1 MTFEYPAVLLCLWLI
16 PIPVIYMLWSRR
28 HSRGRVSK
36 LVHSKIFKKRYGN
49 DADKIFNVQLTL
61 FTIAAIL
68 LVLAAARPRWGEREQ
83 VILTSGRNVLIL
95 LDVSRSMLAND
106 VHPNR
111 LERAKA
117 DISDLL
123 DELHGDRAG
132 IMAFRKGAV
141 LLCPFTTDRAFLHQ
155 TLEGITIDS
164 APRGETDIGEAIE
177 AALQTF
183 ENLGTEHNAIIMIS
197 DGEDLS
203 GKAIAQAQKAG
214 EQNIPIFC
222 VGIGDTRGSTV
233 PVDSIHGVME
243 YRGENVIT
251 KLDNETLIAVAN
263 ASRGTYIP
271 LQTAGTGR
279 NTLGILYKRHV
290 QAITAQEMQDRL
302 ETILI
307 ERYQLFL
314 LPALL
319 LLLIATA
326 LSQGRP
332 ARLRSL
338 KRQAAQIIAAA
349 LILQSAAVIASS
361 DGTPVAEGTQAPT
374 AAKQFSARE
383 LGRKAQKAWKSG
395 DFATATE
402 LYLDALNAEVTD
414 PELIQTLRFNAALS
428 SLKSGN
434 AGKAAELFRLIAS
447 DPKYSS
453 NSAEGLG
460 VALFRAAEA
469 LSAIEE
475 DNEEGQTAESIASKK
490 LKLFEEAAT
499 AFQLALRDI
508 PESELKAA
516 NLEASIAYIPKLRE
530 EIENAKIEAKYG
542 DKAPNELAA
551 EIISLQREI
560 YKNAARAFTNNT
572 PAKINLLEQAAGREK
587 QAAAIWKPL
596 SGKFME
602 MVNNS
607 VTNEQQIADFQ
618 YKLDVASDNASG
630 AANALE
636 NLDISAL
643 NAIQQSE
650 QSALEILAFT
660 SEPVA
665 MLEEA
670 MNSESNAVS
679 SVYDPTLIRTP
690 VPEQQMAGAMFNV
703 FANTYGEWLDQKM
716 PSRNGTADSHFVT
729 TNELEEANG
738 GASPDNMTIT
748 EAVRAEIDGLVDKT
762 LGSLALVNMDI
773 SADSKI
779 LPEKA
784 KINAEQA
791 LEYMQLIHDL
801 LPKPPQEE
809 QQQDDKQQQQD
820 NREDQDQQQE
830 QDEDGDES
838 GSEDDNQGDS
848 EDDTPPPQEEEDE
861 ESADTQEEPK
871 TAEEE
876 EAERI
881 MAKVLEQEKSREEER
896 RKRQRIMPPSVG
908 ERDW

>member
-1 MTFEYPAVLLCLWLI
+1 
-16 PIPVIYMLWSRR
+16 
-28 HSRGRVSK
+28 
-36 LVHSKIFKKRYGN
+36 
-49 DADKIFNVQLTL
+49 
-61 FTIAAIL
+61 
-68 LVLAAARPRWGEREQ
+68 
-83 VILTSGRNVLIL
+83 
-95 LDVSRSMLAND
+95 
-106 VHPNR
+106 
-111 LERAKA
+111 
-117 DISDLL
+117 
-123 DELHGDRAG
+123 
-132 IMAFRKGAV
+132 
-141 LLCPFTTDRAFLHQ
+141 
-155 TLEGITIDS
+155 
-164 APRGETDIGEAIE
+164 
-177 AALQTF
+177 
-183 ENLGTEHNAIIMIS
+183 
-197 DGEDLS
+197 
-203 GKAIAQAQKAG
+203 
-214 EQNIPIFC
+214 
-222 VGIGDTRGSTV
+222 
-233 PVDSIHGVME
+233 
-243 YRGENVIT
+243 
-251 KLDNETLIAVAN
+251 
-263 ASRGTYIP
+263 
-271 LQTAGTGR
+271 
-279 NTLGILYKRHV
+279 
-290 QAITAQEMQDRL
+290 
-302 ETILI
+302 
-307 ERYQLFL
+307 
-314 LPALL
+314 
-319 LLLIATA
+319 
-326 LSQGRP
+326 
-332 ARLRSL
+332 
-338 KRQAAQIIAAA
+338 
-349 LILQSAAVIASS
+349 
-361 DGTPVAEGTQAPT
+361 
-374 AAKQFSARE
+374 
-383 LGRKAQKAWKSG
+383 
-395 DFATATE
+395 
-402 LYLDALNAEVTD
+402 
-414 PELIQTLRFNAALS
+414 
-428 SLKSGN
+428 
-434 AGKAAELFRLIAS
+434 
-447 DPKYSS
+447 
-453 NSAEGLG
+453 
-460 VALFRAAEA
+460 
-469 LSAIEE
+469 
-475 DNEEGQTAESIASKK
+475 
-490 LKLFEEAAT
+490 AAT